1 MHPMTPRLFTAL
13 GALGALVGLIG
24 AGAGGYMHLG
34 GAGHGP
40 LCAAYSS
47 VVAVFSVVI
56 FVIGLDLWSDCD
68 RLREYDL

>member
-13 GALGALVGLIG
+13 GALGVVIGLFG
-24 AGAGGYMHLG
+24 TCAGGVMGLSG
-34 GAGHGP
+34 QAHGP
-40 LCAAYSS
+40 LCAAYSL

-56 FVIGLDLWSDCD
+56 FVVGLDLWSDHD